1 MTAQIKSRYGA
12 SGAFLLDAK
21 IPGVTQT
28 LSDEAANYYGGRH
41 FVCETIFESAAK
53 AIAAA
58 MGWQW
63 IGTEQFSG
71 DKT

>member
-1 MTAQIKSRYGA
+1 MTAQIEARYGA
-12 SGAFLLDAK
+12 SGAFLLNAK

-41 FVCETIFESAAK
+41 FICEAIFQSAAK
-53 AIAAA
+53 AIADA
-58 MGWQW
+58 MGWKW
-63 IGTEQFSG
+63 IGIKQFSG